1 VVVERIAPLS
11 LAKVLGAIYAVIGFV
26 AGAMFT
32 LFALVGAVAGAAS
45 DPEMTWLAPLFGI
58 AAIVVFPIL
67 YGVIAF
73 VMGLV
78 VSGLYNLIAGRI
90 GGVEVV
96 LAEAVPGQATPEPRG
111 G

>member
-32 LFALVGAVAGAAS
+32 LFALVGAVAS
-45 DPEMTWLAPLFGI
+45 DPETAWLAPLFGI

-73 VMGLV
+73 VVGLV

>member
-1 VVVERIAPLS
+1 MVIERIVPLS
-11 LAKVLGAIYAVIGFV
+11 LAKVMGAIYAVIGFV

-32 LFALVGAVAGAAS
+32 LFALMGAAAGAAS
-45 DPEMTWLAPLFGI
+45 EPEMAWMAPLFGI
-58 AAIVVFPIL
+58 AAIVIFPIL

-90 GGVEVV
+90 GGVEVS
-96 LAEAVPGQATPEPRG
+96 LSGAAPGG
-111 G
+111 